1 MSIEKN
7 IVIAASGSGSNF
19 KALIDATETG
29 ILNAKISGLIASR
42 EDIGA
47 VHFARKYDIPVYVLK
62 NEPSTMGHQ
71 VLEAMESF
79 SGDLLVLAGFLR
91 KIPEEVIQAYSDRIV
106 NIHPSLLPKYGGK
119 GFYGIRVHQA
129 VIFAGETHSGCTV
142 HLVNED
148 YDQGR
153 ILAQQAVEVKPEDK
167 PIDLAARILKVEH
180 QLYARTIQNYLKSLN
195 PRHCEH

>member
-1 MSIEKN
+1 MKKN
-7 IVIAASGSGSNF
+7 IVVAASGSGSNF
-19 KALIDATETG
+19 KALIDATQTG

-47 VHFARKYDIPVYVLK
+47 VQFAIQAAIPVYVLK
-62 NEPSTMGHQ
+62 NEPSSLGDQ
-71 VLEAMESF
+71 ILEAMENF
-79 SGDLLVLAGFLR
+79 GGELLVLAGFLR
-91 KIPEEVIQAYSDRIV
+91 KIPEEVIQKYSDRIL

-129 VIFAGETHSGCTV
+129 VINAGETHSGCTV

-153 ILAQQAVEVKPEDK
+153 ILAQKTVEVRHDDE
-167 PIDLAARILKVEH
+167 PIDLAARILREEH
-180 QLYARTIQNYLKSLN
+180 QLYARTIQQYLESLN
-195 PRHCEH
+195 A